1 MKKVLVCVN
10 DGLLKL
16 RIERLLGNNFTQFF
30 LTDKPINR
38 NELNQYGIIV
48 IHSSYRLTDLFA
60 FIENVVTQ
68 KISTIIYITS
78 NVNSNPFRRFV
89 SHANLI
95 FVEEGKMDIELP
107 YAIELY
113 SKYAAQIEGLNKEK
127 NKLSKKIEETNS
139 YNRCKLMLIGKGYSE
154 EDAHKYILK
163 YAMDNQIDK
172 NEACNRLLGVNTE

>member
-1 MKKVLVCVN
+1 
-10 DGLLKL
+10 
-16 RIERLLGNNFTQFF
+16 
-30 LTDKPINR
+30 
-38 NELNQYGIIV
+38 
-48 IHSSYRLTDLFA
+48 
-60 FIENVVTQ
+60 
-68 KISTIIYITS
+68 
-78 NVNSNPFRRFV
+78 
-89 SHANLI
+89 
-95 FVEEGKMDIELP
+95 MDIELP

-127 NKLSKKIEETNS
+127 NKLSKKIEETNN